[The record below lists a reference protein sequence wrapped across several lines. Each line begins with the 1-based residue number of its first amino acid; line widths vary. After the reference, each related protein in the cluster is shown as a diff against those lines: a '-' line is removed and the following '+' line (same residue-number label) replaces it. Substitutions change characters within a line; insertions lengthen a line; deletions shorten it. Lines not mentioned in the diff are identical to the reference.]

1 MDFSALKRSSQS
13 DLTNLRDAI
22 QKTESQGGNNND
34 ENIWKPEVDASGNGY
49 AIIRF
54 LPAPAGEELP
64 WAKLWTHGFQGPGGW
79 YIEKSLTTL
88 NQKDPVSDMNS
99 RLWNSGDEDDKTIV
113 RQRKR
118 RLEYYSNILI
128 VSDPKNPSNE
138 GKVFLYRYGKKIFG
152 KIQEAMNP
160 EFEDETP
167 LNPFDFWKG
176 ADFRLKIRNLD
187 GYRNYDKSEFDTQS
201 VLFDGD
207 DAKLEETWKAEHSL
221 KPFTDPNEFKTYK
234 ELEEKLHRVLGIED
248 ANLGT
253 ASALD
258 DEVEDYTPA
267 KTQATTPAPT
277 ETASP
282 EQDIPNK
289 EAISPEEAS
298 QLDLDYFKKL
308 AAQS

>member
-99 RLWNSGDEDDKTIV
+99 RLWNSGDDDDKTIV

-128 VSDPKNPSNE
+128 ISDPKNPSNE

-201 VLFDGD
+201 NLHDGD

>member
-1 MDFSALKRSSQS
+1 
-13 DLTNLRDAI
+13 
-22 QKTESQGGNNND
+22 
-34 ENIWKPEVDASGNGY
+34 
-49 AIIRF
+49 
-54 LPAPAGEELP
+54 
-64 WAKLWTHGFQGPGGW
+64 
-79 YIEKSLTTL
+79 
-88 NQKDPVSDMNS
+88 
-99 RLWNSGDEDDKTIV
+99 
-113 RQRKR
+113 
-118 RLEYYSNILI
+118 
-128 VSDPKNPSNE
+128 
-138 GKVFLYRYGKKIFG
+138 
-152 KIQEAMNP
+152 
-160 EFEDETP
+160 
-167 LNPFDFWKG
+167 
-176 ADFRLKIRNLD
+176 LKIRNLD

-201 VLFDGD
+201 NLHDGD

>member
-13 DLTNLRDAI
+13 DLDSLRDAI

-128 VSDPKNPSNE
+128 ISDPKNPSNE

-187 GYRNYDKSEFDTQS
+187 GYRNYDKSEFDTHS
-201 VLFDGD
+201 VLFDGED
-207 DAKLEETWKAEHSL
+207 TKLEETWKSEHSL

-258 DEVEDYTPA
+258 EEVEDFTPP
-267 KTQATTPAPT
+267 TTTASPT
-277 ETASP
+277 ETAAP
-282 EQDIPNK
+282 EQDIPTK

-308 AAQS
+308 AAQN

>member
-13 DLTNLRDAI
+13 DLDSLRDAI

-201 VLFDGD
+201 NLHDGD

>member
-99 RLWNSGDEDDKTIV
+99 RLWNSGDDDDKTIV

-128 VSDPKNPSNE
+128 ISDPKNPSNE

>member
-13 DLTNLRDAI
+13 DLDSLRDAI

-118 RLEYYSNILI
+118 RLEYYSNILS

-201 VLFDGD
+201 NLHDGD